1 MDLNNDGELTKK
13 EFLGSAE
20 HFKLLDTNGD
30 GVISVGEAK
39 AYEAKRKK
47 K

>member
-1 MDLNNDGELTKK
+1 MDVNNDGEVSKK

-20 HFKLLDTNGD
+20 LFKMLDTNGD
-30 GVISVGEAK
+30 GVISIEEAK

-47 K
+47 